1 MSMILILQMLI
12 APLFPE
18 DADVHPFIV
27 ANGIP
32 DLDILSLYIWNAD
45 FTSKGTDLL
54 TENLQPDSTVILFLP
69 SGRMNVLAFDELG
82 NSYGIPGLVK
92 KNAPDTLVID
102 LEHIT
107 YGRPN
112 VDCGSYMLNIENT
125 LYGFSLDTIR
135 ISSPGLDGE
144 ILLGAQ
150 RVFPGTGIIIWL
162 DKGIYSI
169 NALDQTGGEYSTG
182 KFLFPARTGGISI
195 EESMRVDP
203 LLPVG
208 IAGNG
213 SASLLI
219 TNRLPL
225 SALTGLEIVSEAGSE
240 GVSLDNIS
248 LQPGESIIAALA
260 PGPYTLTCID
270 EAGAEYRA
278 SFDLDEN
285 SVRKLF
291 LTSDFM
297 MFDFSFPEGDRQL

>member
-1 MSMILILQMLI
+1 MMSIILILQMLI
-12 APLFPE
+12 APPFPE
-18 DADVHPFIV
+18 DADIHPFIV

-32 DLDILSLYIWNAD
+32 DLDIVSLYIWNAD
-45 FTSKGTDLL
+45 LTSKGANIL
-54 TENLQPDSTVILFLP
+54 EGSLQPDSTVLLFLP

-82 NSYGIPGLVK
+82 NAYGIPGLIK

-112 VDCGSYMLNIENT
+112 VDFGTYMLNIENT
-125 LYGFSLDTIR
+125 IYGFSLDTIR

-162 DKGIYSI
+162 NKGIYSI
-169 NALDQTGGEYSTG
+169 EALDRTGGEYSTG
-182 KFLFPARTGGISI
+182 KFLFPARTGGITI
-195 EESMRVDP
+195 DESMRINP
-203 LLPVG
+203 SLPVG
-208 IAGNG
+208 IVGYG

-219 TNRLPL
+219 VNRLPL
-225 SALTGLEIVSEAGSE
+225 SALTGLEIIPEAGSE

-248 LQPGESIIAALA
+248 LQPGESIVAALA
-260 PGPYTLTCID
+260 PGPYTLTAMD

-285 SVRKLF
+285 SVWKLF
-291 LTSDFM
+291 LTSGFM
-297 MFDFSFPEGDRQL
+297 IFDFSFP